1 MTFAKKIA
9 TSCFGVLSA
18 FALVSP
24 AFAQVNGGAIV
35 QTSNQTAIQSGVGNA
50 SLQNNAQNAHLHQM
64 GNSANGATILQDN
77 DQFTAQDGFFNT
89 SVQDNLQDASVTQGP
104 GFPYYPGV
112 NGTEVIQ
119 GSAQG
124 TGQYGLGN
132 ESYQMNESSAHVDQS
147 GYPAFPYLP
156 Y

>member
-24 AFAQVNGGAIV
+24 AFAQVNGGSIV
-35 QTSNQTAIQSGVGNA
+35 QTSDQTAIQSGVGNV

-64 GNSANGATILQDN
+64 GSGANGTAIMQGN
-77 DQFTAQDGFFNT
+77 SQFAGQDGFFNT
-89 SVQDNLQDASVTQGP
+89 SIQDNQQDATVHQGP

-119 GSAQG
+119 GATQG
-124 TGQYGLGN
+124 TAQYGWGN
-132 ESYQMNESSAHVDQS
+132 ESYQMNDSSAHVDQS
-147 GYPAFPYLP
+147 GYPTFLP

>member
-24 AFAQVNGGAIV
+24 AFAQVNGGSIV
-35 QTSNQTAIQSGVGNA
+35 QTSDQTAIQSGVGNI
-50 SLQNNAQNAHLHQM
+50 SVQDSAQNAHLHQM
-64 GNSANGATILQDN
+64 GNSANGAAIMQGN
-77 DQFTAQDGFFNT
+77 SQFAGQDGFFNT
-89 SVQDNLQDASVTQGP
+89 SVQENQQDASVNQGP

-119 GSAQG
+119 GAAQG
-124 TGQYGLGN
+124 TSQYGLGN
-132 ESYQMNESSAHVDQS
+132 ESYQMNESAAHVDQS